1 MYDRFSGFNFKLV
14 SPRRVKKII
23 EHCALYFVA
32 SMNKK
37 KKNRREIPVYTMYRE
52 TFPRQNS
59 RQKIEGIELE
69 KIEKQFKRDIYNSS
83 FLKYTI

>member
-14 SPRRVKKII
+14 SPRRVKRII

-37 KKNRREIPVYTMYRE
+37 KKKKENRREIPVFTRRVKFFK
-52 TFPRQNS
+52 TKFS
-59 RQKIEGIELE
+59 RQKIEGIELV
-69 KIEKQFKRDIYNSS
+69 KSS
-83 FLKYTI
+83 

>member
-14 SPRRVKKII
+14 SPRRVKRII

-37 KKNRREIPVYTMYRE
+37 KKFMEDVIKFGE
-52 TFPRQNS
+52 K
-59 RQKIEGIELE
+59 KIG
-69 KIEKQFKRDIYNSS
+69 
-83 FLKYTI
+83 

>member
-37 KKNRREIPVYTMYRE
+37 KKIDEKYPFTRCIVKLFQDKIPDKRSRESNWKKSKSSLNEVSTIPR
-52 TFPRQNS
+52 F
-59 RQKIEGIELE
+59 
-69 KIEKQFKRDIYNSS
+69 
-83 FLKYTI
+83 